1 MTTNSSTQSTNP
13 LPEDLAAGLTFLHLD
28 AAACLAGL
36 APDLGDLV
44 WTDPTAHALVSQLVV
59 DLIGTGIP
67 ITYGR
72 RPAGGVLL
80 RVGAAG
86 VVVRWSTHPARA
98 LAASESELKDIELL
112 LNFALDDVLCV
123 LGWETRAIGQEGA
136 YVVTG
141 RRASA
146 PAKGGLS

>member
-1 MTTNSSTQSTNP
+1 MTTTSSTHSTEP
-13 LPEDLAAGLTFLHLD
+13 LPEQLASELTSLHLD

-36 APDLGDLV
+36 APDLGDRV
-44 WTDPTAHALVSQLVV
+44 WTDRTAHALVSQLVV
-59 DLIGTGIP
+59 DLMGAGIP

-80 RVGAAG
+80 TVRAAG
-86 VVVRWSTHPARA
+86 IVVRWRAHPARA
-98 LAASESELKDIELL
+98 LAASGPELKDIELL

-123 LGWETRAIGQEGA
+123 LGWETSAVREDGA

-141 RRASA
+141 RRAAAQVQGEPS
-146 PAKGGLS
+146 